1 MQYPINLNS
10 ETQKLFLCKWNG
22 EEIVEIHTMDSFWHL
37 YKVTNVFEGSFVEMF
52 GESITDVFNRL
63 EVDQQDSFDNMSIRR
78 IK

>member
-10 ETQKLFLCKWNG
+10 ETEKLFLCMWDG
-22 EEIVEIHTMDSFWHL
+22 GIVEIHTMDSFWHQ